1 MKRRIRPAMRKPR
14 PMPSCYAAD
23 RELVHEALAALPPE
37 YREVIVLREF
47 EELSYKQISAV
58 VSIPLGTVM
67 SRLDR
72 AARAQTY
79 LASRLREES

>member
-1 MKRRIRPAMRKPR
+1 MRKPR
-14 PMPSCYAAD
+14 PDAELLRRAD

-72 AARAQTY
+72 ARTRLETY